1 MRKAEICGNPDRG
14 FAMKI
19 FSSDEEFDLKFEM
32 NATARIP
39 NPKMSGSAMI
49 GGKSNR
55 ALDFSDP
62 IKWMLV

>member
-1 MRKAEICGNPDRG
+1 
-14 FAMKI
+14 MKI

-32 NATARIP
+32 NAAARIP

-49 GGKSNR
+49 GGTSNR